1 MPLAHNV
8 CGAIPM
14 VKNSK
19 MLPVKSPCVLDTIHC
34 FLRSPRFCCWNPR
47 VGKFGC
53 VQFLKMGRRERTPKW
68 STIAPPTKKGQKK
81 NCIWWVL
88 APHVACFRP
97 QASISTF
104 LVDMRDGASQL
115 GNGRKCHGGGS
126 IAMGVPPV
134 LDGLQGKKNMKMW
147 MITRGSPILGNL
159 HITHFTRRLEDS
171 RQHGSCSANIWIL
184 KRNGPSQVVQMGDSD
199 KRGNVRCKDKN
210 WLVVW
215 NIFYFPIYWE

>member
-53 VQFLKMGRRERTPKW
+53 VQFLKMGRRERTPKMIYNC
-68 STIAPPTKKGQKK
+68 STNQKRTKKH
-81 NCIWWVL
+81 CIWWVL

-115 GNGRKCHGGGS
+115 GNGRKCHGGGVDS
-126 IAMGVPPV
+126 HGGTPSF
-134 LDGLQGKKNMKMW
+134 GW
-147 MITRGSPILGNL
+147 
-159 HITHFTRRLEDS
+159 FTREKK
-171 RQHGSCSANIWIL
+171 HE
-184 KRNGPSQVVQMGDSD
+184 
-199 KRGNVRCKDKN
+199 NVDDN
-210 WLVVW
+210 
-215 NIFYFPIYWE
+215 